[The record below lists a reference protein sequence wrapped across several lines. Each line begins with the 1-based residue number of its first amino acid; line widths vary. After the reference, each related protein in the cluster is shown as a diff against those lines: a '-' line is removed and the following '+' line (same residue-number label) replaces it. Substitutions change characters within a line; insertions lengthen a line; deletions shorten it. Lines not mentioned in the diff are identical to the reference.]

1 MAFPLLNTILII
13 IITTII
19 LVILYKLFFGK
30 NKKAKKN
37 TLMIMGPSGSGK
49 TTFFYHL
56 IGQKNIQTVISMQ
69 INKVQN
75 FASKVL
81 SDINTYDIIDIPGT
95 GYFKEK
101 IMEFLPFSIVVLVFI
116 DSTQKNSIIQAAE
129 YLYDLLNSDKYSE
142 DIHLFICCNKQDGG
156 FPKSKKM
163 IENEL
168 NKEIENLI
176 KIKQK
181 NNLDDK
187 EQIGTLFQ
195 IKGKFSFNMFSNIT
209 FLETDIK
216 SQYQTVIKK
225 IRDILE
231 TA

>member
-1 MAFPLLNTILII
+1 MPLPLINTII
-13 IITTII
+13 IITITTILLI
-19 LVILYKLFFGK
+19 IIYKLFFDK
-30 NKKAKKN
+30 NKSQKKN
-37 TLMIMGPSGSGK
+37 SITIIGPSGSGK
-49 TTFFYHL
+49 TTFFYYLLGH
-56 IGQKNIQTVISMQ
+56 KETKTVASMQ
-69 INKVQN
+69 INKVEN
-75 FASKVL
+75 YGTELL
-81 SDINTYDIIDIPGT
+81 SQIKKYDIIDIPGT
-95 GYFKEK
+95 GYFKDK
-101 IMEFLPFSIVVLVFI
+101 IMELLSSTIILLIFI
-116 DSTQKNSIIQAAE
+116 DSTQKNSIVQAAE
-129 YLYDLLNSDKYSE
+129 YLYDILNSDKYNE
-142 DIHLFICCNKQDGG
+142 DIKLIICCNKQDAG

-231 TA
+231 SA